1 MPFLWTNSA
10 FIINSDLLSLE
21 IRNYSTQEELQ
32 IVNLT
37 EPVDLRIRKGNDAL
51 KSSKG
56 KVDYTKTLEHSFFVE
71 HNRSSINIDID
82 VQGNFTE
89 PPSLVVYLR
98 KGERPTM
105 DGDEK
110 DKVRILK
117 QFSDSG
123 GNYSS
128 NSTNEV

>member
-1 MPFLWTNSA
+1 M
-10 FIINSDLLSLE
+10 LSLE
-21 IRNYSTQEELQ
+21 IRNYSTQEELE

-37 EPVDLRIRKGNDAL
+37 ETVDLRIRKGTDAL

-71 HNRSSINIDID
+71 HYRSSINIDVD

-105 DGDEK
+105 DGDER
-110 DKVRILK
+110 DKVRVIGK
-117 QFSDSG
+117 
-123 GNYSS
+123 YSS